1 MHVTTPVAHEQPQL
15 QQQQQHQPPTSCMLT
30 RGPTAASPVGTA
42 MQMGLVPKTAV
53 FPPAGATNSG
63 DWASTIP
70 MRPAFAE
77 RRKDRR

>member
-1 MHVTTPVAHEQPQL
+1 
-15 QQQQQHQPPTSCMLT
+15 
-30 RGPTAASPVGTA
+30 